1 MTELSPKEIQ
11 PLAKAAGLE
20 IATSDLDAVAHHLNA
35 LLEVVE
41 NIEAPG
47 LEQVEPLAAL
57 PLPKETK

>member
-1 MTELSPKEIQ
+1 MTELSPEEIQ
-11 PLAKAAGLE
+11 TLAKAAGLK

-47 LEQVEPLAAL
+47 LELVEPLPAL
-57 PLPKETK
+57 PLPKETQ